1 MPIYTYFRE
10 STEEFV
16 DVFQGMNDVHEYK
29 GADGNEYDWKRVY
42 YSPQMA
48 MDTQIDPFS
57 SKQFNDRTRDKKG
70 TVGHMLDYS
79 AEMSDK
85 RASQAGGIDPVKQKY
100 FDIVIYGSYHRG
112 MPFFDFVKQ
121 IYRPNEIVMLCGED
135 IHVCNYDDYVKKG
148 YSLFVR
154 EL

>member
-10 STEEFV
+10 STEEFI

-85 RASQAGGIDPVKQKY
+85 RASQAGGVDPVKQKY
-100 FDIVIYGSYHRG
+100 FDNYAKERRGARHNLEKQTFEGKNFKINYGK
-112 MPFFDFVKQ
+112 D
-121 IYRPNEIVMLCGED
+121 
-135 IHVCNYDDYVKKG
+135 
-148 YSLFVR
+148 
-154 EL
+154 

>member
-10 STEEFV
+10 STEEFI
-16 DVFQGMNDVHEYK
+16 DVFQGMNDVHEYN
-29 GADGNEYDWKRVY
+29 GVDGNEDDWKRVY

-85 RASQAGGIDPVKQKY
+85 RACQAGGVDPVKQKY
-100 FDIVIYGSYHRG
+100 FENYSKERRGAKHQMEKQTFEGKNFKVDYGK
-112 MPFFDFVKQ
+112 D
-121 IYRPNEIVMLCGED
+121 
-135 IHVCNYDDYVKKG
+135 
-148 YSLFVR
+148 
-154 EL
+154 

>member
-1 MPIYTYFRE
+1 MPLYTYFRE

-16 DVFQGMNDVHEYK
+16 DIFQGMNDVHEYK
-29 GADGNEYDWKRVY
+29 GVGGDEHDWKRVY

-48 MDTQIDPFS
+48 IDTQIDPFS

-85 RASQAGGIDPVKQKY
+85 RASQAGGVDPVKQKY
-100 FDIVIYGSYHRG
+100 FDNYSKTRKGARHQLE
-112 MPFFDFVKQ
+112 KQ
-121 IYRPNEIVMLCGED
+121 TFEGKNFKV
-135 IHVCNYDDYVKKG
+135 DYK
-148 YSLFVR
+148 S
-154 EL
+154 E

>member
-10 STEEFV
+10 STEEFI
-16 DVFQGMNDVHEYK
+16 DVFQGMNDLHEYR
-29 GADGNEYDWKRVY
+29 GTDGTEDDWKRVY

-48 MDTQIDPFS
+48 LDTQIDPFS

-70 TVGHMLDYS
+70 TVGHLLDYS

-100 FDIVIYGSYHRG
+100 FDNYAKERRGARHNLEKQTFEGKNFKIDYGK
-112 MPFFDFVKQ
+112 D
-121 IYRPNEIVMLCGED
+121 
-135 IHVCNYDDYVKKG
+135 
-148 YSLFVR
+148 
-154 EL
+154 

>member
-1 MPIYTYFRE
+1 MPLYTYFRE

-16 DVFQGMNDVHEYK
+16 DIFQGMNDVHEYK
-29 GADGNEYDWKRVY
+29 GVDGDEQDWKRVY

-48 MDTQIDPFS
+48 IDTQIDPFS

-85 RASQAGGIDPVKQKY
+85 RASQAGGVDPVKQKY
-100 FDIVIYGSYHRG
+100 FDNYAKERRGSRHQLEKQTFEGKNFKVDYGK
-112 MPFFDFVKQ
+112 D
-121 IYRPNEIVMLCGED
+121 
-135 IHVCNYDDYVKKG
+135 
-148 YSLFVR
+148 
-154 EL
+154 

>member
-16 DVFQGMNDVHEYK
+16 DVFQGMNDLHEYK
-29 GADGNEYDWKRVY
+29 GVDGTEEDWKRVY

-48 MDTQIDPFS
+48 LDTQIDPFS

-70 TVGHMLDYS
+70 TMGHLLDYS

-100 FDIVIYGSYHRG
+100 FDNYAKERRGARHNLEKQTFEGKNFKIDYGK
-112 MPFFDFVKQ
+112 D
-121 IYRPNEIVMLCGED
+121 
-135 IHVCNYDDYVKKG
+135 
-148 YSLFVR
+148 
-154 EL
+154 

>member
-1 MPIYTYFRE
+1 MPLYTYFRE

-16 DVFQGMNDVHEYK
+16 DIFQGMNDIHEYK

-85 RASQAGGIDPVKQKY
+85 RASQAGGVDPVKQKY
-100 FDIVIYGSYHRG
+100 FDNYAKERMGSRHQLE
-112 MPFFDFVKQ
+112 KQ
-121 IYRPNEIVMLCGED
+121 TFEGKNFKV
-135 IHVCNYDDYVKKG
+135 DYKSK
-148 YSLFVR
+148 
-154 EL
+154 

>member
-16 DVFQGMNDVHEYK
+16 DILQGMNDVHCYSGEC
-29 GADGNEYDWKRVY
+29 GNQEDWKRVY
-42 YSPQMA
+42 YSPQMSI
-48 MDTQIDPFS
+48 DTQIDPFN

-85 RASQAGGIDPVKQKY
+85 RATQAGGIDPVKQKY
-100 FDIVIYGSYHRG
+100 FENYAKERRG
-112 MPFFDFVKQ
+112 AKHQLEKQ
-121 IYRPNEIVMLCGED
+121 SFEGKNFKV
-135 IHVCNYDDYVKKG
+135 DYK
-148 YSLFVR
+148 S
-154 EL
+154 E

>member
-16 DVFQGMNDVHEYK
+16 DVFQGMNDLHEYK
-29 GADGNEYDWKRVY
+29 GVDGTEEDWKRVY

-48 MDTQIDPFS
+48 LDTQIDPFS

-70 TVGHMLDYS
+70 TVGHLLDYS

-100 FDIVIYGSYHRG
+100 FDNYAKERRGARHNLEKQTFEGKNFKIDYGK
-112 MPFFDFVKQ
+112 D
-121 IYRPNEIVMLCGED
+121 
-135 IHVCNYDDYVKKG
+135 
-148 YSLFVR
+148 
-154 EL
+154 

>member
-100 FDIVIYGSYHRG
+100 FDNYAKERRGSRHQLE
-112 MPFFDFVKQ
+112 KQ
-121 IYRPNEIVMLCGED
+121 TFEGKNFKV
-135 IHVCNYDDYVKKG
+135 DYK
-148 YSLFVR
+148 S
-154 EL
+154 E